1 MSCGGDGKTVTE
13 KTKEK
18 RAQGGRRRKSAL
30 RAETH
35 QHQEMNEKR
44 KVLKLEKQHSDEHP
58 PAKADGPEGDQQ
70 TSGNER
76 KGLMNEPRKE
86 SGAQKKLRKAINREK
101 REQKTKAC
109 KEREA
114 AKAKKKKEGEEKLR
128 RRGEMLTR
136 KQPKISGWFRNARAG
151 TNEKGEAFRRR
162 PKVKDMA
169 T

>member
-1 MSCGGDGKTVTE
+1 VSCGGDGKTVTE

-30 RAETH
+30 RAETN

-44 KVLKLEKQHSDEHP
+44 KVLKLEKQHSDEHT

-76 KGLMNEPRKE
+76 KVLMNEPRKE
-86 SGAQKKLRKAINREK
+86 SGAQKKLRKAIYREK

-109 KEREA
+109 KERE
-114 AKAKKKKEGEEKLR
+114 ELQRQR
-128 RRGEMLTR
+128 RRMSEQEQREGGSLPEETE
-136 KQPKISGWFRNARAG
+136 G
-151 TNEKGEAFRRR
+151 
-162 PKVKDMA
+162 
-169 T
+169 